1 MERLG
6 RRIVVIG
13 TTGAGKTTMGAGLA
27 GLLAI
32 PHVELDSLF
41 WGPNWTECPT
51 EVFRDRVAEAT
62 RGDAWAVDGN
72 YGKAREI
79 IWSRADTVI
88 WLDYTL
94 PVILY
99 RLTRRNAYRI
109 GRGVELWN
117 GNRETLRAT
126 LGRNSLFVWA
136 FRTYRR
142 RRLEYPEHFRRP
154 EYAHLR
160 VLHFRSPRQARRWV
174 AEVSTEL
181 RSPDTAVPS

>member
-1 MERLG
+1 MESLG

-13 TTGAGKTTMGAGLA
+13 TTGAGKTTMGASLA

-41 WGPNWTECPT
+41 WGRNWTECPT

-62 RGDAWAVDGN
+62 RRDAWVVDGN
-72 YGKAREI
+72 YGKARDI

-117 GNRETLRAT
+117 GNRETLR
-126 LGRNSLFVWA
+126 NSLSRDSLYVWA
-136 FRTYRR
+136 LRTYRR
-142 RRLEYPEHFRRP
+142 RRLEIPEHFRRR
-154 EYAHLR
+154 ENAHLR
-160 VLHFRSPRQARRWV
+160 VLHFRSPRQARRWL
-174 AEVSTEL
+174 AEITTEL
-181 RSPDTAVPS
+181 RSRDPAVRP

>member
-1 MERLG
+1 MEPLG

-13 TTGAGKTTMGAGLA
+13 STGAGKTTMGAGLA

-51 EVFRDRVAEAT
+51 EIFRNRVAEVT
-62 RGDAWAVDGN
+62 RGDDWVVDGN
-72 YGKAREI
+72 YGKARDI

-88 WLDYTL
+88 WLDYAL

-99 RLTRRNAYRI
+99 RLTRRNAYRV

-117 GNRETLRAT
+117 GNRDT
-126 LGRNSLFVWA
+126 LGNSLSRDSLYVWA
-136 FRTYRR
+136 LRTYRR

-160 VLHFRSPRQARRWV
+160 VLHFRSPRQARRWL
-174 AEVSTEL
+174 AEITTEL
-181 RSPDTAVPS
+181 ASRDTLVRS

>member
-1 MERLG
+1 MEPLG

-13 TTGAGKTTMGAGLA
+13 TTGSGKTTVASGLA

-62 RGDAWAVDGN
+62 SGDAWVVDGN

-117 GNRETLRAT
+117 GNRETLR
-126 LGRNSLFVWA
+126 NSLSRDSLYVWA
-136 FRTYRR
+136 LRTYRR
-142 RRLEYPEHFRRP
+142 RRLEVPEHFRKP
-154 EYAHLR
+154 EYAHLH
-160 VLHFRSPRQARRWV
+160 VLHFRAPRQARRWL
-174 AEVSTEL
+174 AEIGTEV
-181 RSPDTAVPS
+181 RSRDAAVQS